1 MKRISFKG
9 WTACRKLVAKEIYDG
24 PRYEAPECSIKVGV
38 TISLAIT
45 LATLLLSSFLALIM
59 PETIVEKISAIAG
72 KYWLGISA
80 TLLLV
85 SEMSRY
91 LAEKAIQGIAPT
103 RYQKHTLICVMSTC
117 IIVSV
122 LGAVLFRAT
131 GKANIEIVVVSFILA
146 SVIVCI
152 NTVAVRYIRQV
163 ENGRPRLA
171 AATGL
176 SVTLLVIALGCYIS
190 AASISIDKLVL
201 IMISLAVEALAMTSL
216 CFEKKE
222 IDDSNEPIV
231 SAYCHSLISTASSIV
246 IMLTLVFVL

>member
-9 WTACRKLVAKEIYDG
+9 RTACRKLVAKEIYDG
-24 PRYEAPECSIKVGV
+24 SRYEAPECSIKVGV
-38 TISLAIT
+38 MISLAIT

-59 PETIVEKISAIAG
+59 PETIVEKIGVIAG
-72 KYWLGISA
+72 KYWFSIGA
-80 TLLLV
+80 ALLFV
-85 SEMSRY
+85 GEMSQY
-91 LAEKAIQGIAPT
+91 LAEKAIQGIMPI
-103 RYQKHTLICVMSTC
+103 RYQKRTLICVVSTC
-117 IIVSV
+117 VIVSI

-131 GKANIEIVVVSFILA
+131 GKVNIEIVVVSFILV

-163 ENGRPRLA
+163 ENGRSRLA

-176 SVTLLVIALGCYIS
+176 SVTLLVIALGCYVS
-190 AASISIDKLVL
+190 AASISIDKLIL
-201 IMISLAVEALAMTSL
+201 IIISMATEAFAMTSL

-222 IDDSNEPIV
+222 INDNNDPIA
-231 SAYCHSLISTASSIV
+231 SAYCRSLIPTASSIV

>member
-1 MKRISFKG
+1 MRKISFKG

-24 PRYEAPECSIKVGV
+24 SRYEVPECSIKVGV

-45 LATLLLSSFLALIM
+45 LATLLLSSFLALII
-59 PETIVEKISAIAG
+59 PETIIGKISAIAG

-103 RYQKHTLICVMSTC
+103 RYQKRTLICVVSTC
-117 IIVSV
+117 VIASV

-131 GKANIEIVVVSFILA
+131 GKANIEIVVVSFILT
-146 SVIVCI
+146 SVIVYI
-152 NTVAVRYIRQV
+152 NTVAARYIRQV
-163 ENGRPRLA
+163 ENGRSGLA

-190 AASISIDKLVL
+190 AASINVDKLAL
-201 IMISLAVEALAMTSL
+201 IMISLTAEALAMTSL
-216 CFEKKE
+216 CFEKRG
-222 IDDSNEPIV
+222 IDNSNEPIV
-231 SAYCHSLISTASSIV
+231 SAYCHSLIPTASSIV